1 MGTIV
6 SLNISTTTGTGKTP
20 VAAIAVRCDH
30 GMEGDAHARD
40 WHRQISLLAQESI
53 DKMKEKGLDLV
64 PGNFAENITT
74 QGIALSTLP
83 VGTRLTSGEVELEIT
98 QIGKKCHA
106 KCNIFTQVGD
116 CIMPREGVF
125 AKVIRPGT
133 LRQGAAIEVKKTP

>member
-20 VAAIAVRCDH
+20 VDSIAVRPDH

-53 DKMKEKGLDLV
+53 DKMKEKGLDLH

-74 QGIALSTLP
+74 QGIALSSLP
-83 VGTRLTSGEVELEIT
+83 IGTRLISGEVELEIT

-125 AKVIRPGT
+125 AKVIRGGT
-133 LRQGAAIEVKKTP
+133 LHPGAEVIVREGT